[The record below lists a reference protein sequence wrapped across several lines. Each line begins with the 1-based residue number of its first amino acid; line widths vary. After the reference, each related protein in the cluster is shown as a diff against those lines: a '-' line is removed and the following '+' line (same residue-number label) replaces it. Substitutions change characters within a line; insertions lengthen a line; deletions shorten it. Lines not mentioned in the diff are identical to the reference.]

1 MLCTT
6 RRSSFYSTCA
16 WDLPPLHAILQASH
30 IVSLMQ
36 VDRITS
42 HWNGYITHGL
52 GGTQQEAWDIFVR
65 QTRLHELMGRP
76 GFSLRF
82 IRTAYSGAIDPDT
95 ALDW

>member
-1 MLCTT
+1 
-6 RRSSFYSTCA
+6 
-16 WDLPPLHAILQASH
+16 
-30 IVSLMQ
+30 MQ

-52 GGTQQEAWDIFVR
+52 GGTQQEAWDIYVR
-65 QTRLHELMGRP
+65 QTRLHELMGKP

-82 IRTAYSGAIDPDT
+82 IRTEYSGAIDPDT

>member
-1 MLCTT
+1 
-6 RRSSFYSTCA
+6 
-16 WDLPPLHAILQASH
+16 
-30 IVSLMQ
+30 MQ

-42 HWNGYITHGL
+42 HWNGYIMHGL
-52 GGTQQEAWDIFVR
+52 GATQQEAWDIFVR

-82 IRTAYSGAIDPDT
+82 IRTEYSGAIDPDT